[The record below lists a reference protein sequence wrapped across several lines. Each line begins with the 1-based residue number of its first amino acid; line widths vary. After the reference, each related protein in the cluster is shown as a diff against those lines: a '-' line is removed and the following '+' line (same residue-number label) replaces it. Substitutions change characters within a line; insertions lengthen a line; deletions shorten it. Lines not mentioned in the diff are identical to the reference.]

1 MKHCRH
7 MNIIQIYDVYCR
19 NETSR
24 TNVAKTNMGSI
35 YAVMEY
41 MEFTLKQFYEK
52 FELSLDQVSFVVYQM
67 SCALKFMH
75 DLGIWHRDLKPENI
89 GVDMNLTVK
98 IFDFGLARADV
109 DPNKTRLHQLTRYIM
124 TRHYRAPEVILNLEY
139 NHMVDIWSLGCILG
153 ELVFKEILFK
163 GSDETHQLTEIIRK
177 LGVPPPAML
186 QRVEPIKTFLERLLH
201 DQNAAGVNYDILA
214 DIRSRE
220 SSNDDSISR
229 VHAADCL
236 QKMLK
241 IDPSERID
249 GPTLLDHPFLENY
262 RWMNA
267 EVVPSEELVAQVKKF
282 QRNFNNSECGVDW
295 NDTIY
300 RLMQTWHSNDLN
312 VENNGT
318 DDISPFRPPKPL
330 HFQEI
335 PATSVSSSLLI
346 LSPLFALLAGYMTK
360 RYVANSTLKQCVI
373 TGSIVLVSTYA
384 VSVIFRSKKP

>member
-1 MKHCRH
+1 MIMCSWL
-7 MNIIQIYDVYCR
+7 I
-19 NETSR
+19 
-24 TNVAKTNMGSI
+24 MGSI
-35 YAVMEY
+35 YVVMEY
-41 MEFTLKQFYEK
+41 MEFTLKQFRNGYEK
-52 FELSLDQVSFVVYQM
+52 FELSLDQVSFVMYQM

-75 DLGIWHRDLKPENI
+75 DLGIWHQDLKPENI

-98 IFDFGLARADV
+98 IFDFGLARAYV

-153 ELVFKEILFK
+153 ELIFKEILFK

-177 LGVPPPAML
+177 LGAPPLAML
-186 QRVEPIKTFLERLLH
+186 QRVIEPIKTFLERLLH
-201 DQNAAGVNYDILA
+201 DQNAAGANYDILA

-249 GPTLLDHPFLENY
+249 GPTLLDHPFLEKY

-267 EVVPSEELVAQVKKF
+267 EIVPSEELVAQVKKF

-300 RLMQTWHSNDLN
+300 RLMQT
-312 VENNGT
+312 
-318 DDISPFRPPKPL
+318 
-330 HFQEI
+330 
-335 PATSVSSSLLI
+335 
-346 LSPLFALLAGYMTK
+346 
-360 RYVANSTLKQCVI
+360 
-373 TGSIVLVSTYA
+373 
-384 VSVIFRSKKP
+384 